1 MMMVIV
7 MMMMMMMMMIIMMF
21 DDVLVLIM
29 DINDEIM
36 IEGTIINSI
45 NTLIGEYYF
54 HYISIS

>member
-1 MMMVIV
+1 
-7 MMMMMMMMMIIMMF
+7 MMF

-36 IEGTIINSI
+36 IEGTIINCI